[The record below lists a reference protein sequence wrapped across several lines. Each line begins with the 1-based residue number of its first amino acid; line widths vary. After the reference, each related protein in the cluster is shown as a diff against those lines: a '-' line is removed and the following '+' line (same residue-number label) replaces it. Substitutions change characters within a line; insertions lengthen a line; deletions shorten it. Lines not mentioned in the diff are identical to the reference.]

1 LRVRNEGDAGPRSGP
16 PGDLYVFLNVRD
28 HPKFKRQGR
37 DIYSDVG
44 VNYLDAILGSD
55 QVNVETID
63 GSVTMKGR
71 DSTTLLYYTGIEY
84 AGCCIIGCKVRSN

>member
-1 LRVRNEGDAGPRSGP
+1 VRNEGDAGPRSGP

-63 GSVTMKGR
+63 GSVTMKVR
-71 DSTTLLYYTGIEY
+71 EHYTAVSAIAC
-84 AGCCIIGCKVRSN
+84 AGHCAVASLCYR

>member
-1 LRVRNEGDAGPRSGP
+1 
-16 PGDLYVFLNVRD
+16 LYVFLNVRD

-63 GSVTMKGR
+63 GSVTMKVR
-71 DSTTLLYYTGIEY
+71 ECYTAAILMLYTYHCAVVFI
-84 AGCCIIGCKVRSN
+84 VRIS